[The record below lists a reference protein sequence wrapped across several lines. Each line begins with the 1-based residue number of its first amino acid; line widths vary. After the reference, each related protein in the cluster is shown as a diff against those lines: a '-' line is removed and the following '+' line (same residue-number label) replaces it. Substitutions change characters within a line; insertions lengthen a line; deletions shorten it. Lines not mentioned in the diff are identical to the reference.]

1 MKISPHKHQQI
12 RLKNW
17 AITLA
22 LLCLLGAL
30 AWLSTRYSTEADI
43 TKNSSNSLSQAS
55 QKLLQSLPDKIHLI
69 AYIKKDQGLRSQITQ
84 LVDRYKRHKA
94 ELTLTFIDPDSQPEK
109 TRELNI
115 PATGAVIVEY
125 QGRTEKLNF
134 IDESSLTNALLQ
146 LANADERWVTFLTG
160 HGERAPDGIANFD
173 LGQFGK
179 ELERRKISAQ
189 TINLATIPAIPDNSA
204 LLVLSAPAVPLLPGE
219 VDLIKRYI
227 QQGGNLLVL
236 SDPGNRHLDALFQR
250 LGLRQLPG
258 TLVDSSSKLYGIND
272 PSFVLASDYPPHP
285 ITQGFQTITLYPV
298 TAALEIGEET
308 DFKPVA
314 LLKSAT
320 QSWTET
326 GPIAG
331 KIAFDADGD
340 EKQGPL
346 AFAYTLTRNLDKNPS
361 TDSAQDS
368 SEPRGKPIEQR
379 IVVVG
384 DGDFLSNSYIGNVGN
399 LDIGLRMINWLI
411 HDDRFIDIPAKTAT
425 DKSLQ
430 LSQVSVAVI
439 GFGFLV
445 VIPLVLMGTGF
456 YIWRKRK
463 QR

>member
-12 RLKNW
+12 RLKNLG
-17 AITLA
+17 ITLA
-22 LLCLLGAL
+22 LLCLIGSL
-30 AWLSTRYSTEADI
+30 AWLSTRYSTETDI
-43 TKNSSNSLSQAS
+43 TRNSSNSLSQAS
-55 QKLLQSLPDKIHLI
+55 QKLLESLPGKIQLT
-69 AYIKKDQGLRSQITQ
+69 AYIKKDPALRSQIAQ

-94 ELTLTFIDPDSQPEK
+94 DLSLVFIDPDSQPEK
-109 TRELNI
+109 VRELNI
-115 PATGAVIVEY
+115 DATGAIIVEY

-179 ELERRKISAQ
+179 ELDRRKIKAQ
-189 TINLATIPAIPDNSA
+189 ALNLATMPDIPSNSA
-204 LLVLSAPAVPLLPGE
+204 LLVITAPAVPLLTAE
-219 VDLIKRYI
+219 IELIKRYI
-227 QQGGNLLVL
+227 RQGGNLLL
-236 SDPGNRHLDALFQR
+236 LTDPGNHHLDALLQA

-258 TLVDSSSKLYGIND
+258 TLVDGKSKLYGIND
-272 PSFVLASDYPPHP
+272 PSFVLASDYLPHP
-285 ITQGFQTITLYPV
+285 ITQGFQTISVYPV

-308 DFKPVA
+308 DFQPVE

-331 KIAFDADGD
+331 KILFDADGD

-346 AFAYTLTRNLDKNPS
+346 AFAYALTRPS
-361 TDSAQDS
+361 TSSGQAQ
-368 SEPRGKPIEQR
+368 EQR

-384 DGDFLSNSYIGNVGN
+384 DGDFLSNAYLGNVGN

-411 HDDRFIDIPAKTAT
+411 HDDRFIDIPAKIAT

-430 LSQVSVAVI
+430 LSQISVAVI

-445 VIPLVLMGTGF
+445 IIPLVLMGAGF

>member
-12 RLKNW
+12 RLKNGL
-17 AITLA
+17 ITLA

-30 AWLSTRYSTEADI
+30 AWLSTRYSTESDI
-43 TKNSSNSLSQAS
+43 TGNSSNSLSQAS
-55 QKLLQSLPDKIHLI
+55 QKLLGSLPDKIQLT
-69 AYIKKDQGLRSQITQ
+69 AYIKKDPSLRSQIAQ
-84 LVDRYKRHKA
+84 LVARYKRHKA
-94 ELTLTFIDPDSQPEK
+94 DLALTFIDPDSQPEK

-115 PATGAVIVEY
+115 DAAGVIIVEY
-125 QGRTEKLNF
+125 QGRSEKLNF

-179 ELERRKISAQ
+179 ELDRRKIKAQ
-189 TINLATIPAIPDNSA
+189 TINLATLPAIPDNSA
-204 LLVLSAPAVPLLPGE
+204 LLVITAPAVPLLAGE
-219 VDLIKRYI
+219 IELIKRYI
-227 QQGGNLLVL
+227 RQGGNLLL
-236 SDPGNRHLDALFQR
+236 LTDPGNRHLDALQQS
-250 LGLRQLPG
+250 LGLHQLPG
-258 TLVDSSSKLYGIND
+258 TIVDNSSKLYGIND

-285 ITQGFQTITLYPV
+285 ITQGFQTITVYPV
-298 TAALEIGEET
+298 TAALEISEET
-308 DFKPVA
+308 DFKTVA
-314 LLKSAT
+314 LLKSAM

-331 KIAFDADGD
+331 KIVFDADGD

-346 AFAYTLTRNLDKNPS
+346 TFAYALTRDLDKNPS
-361 TDSAQDS
+361 TGSGQAQ
-368 SEPRGKPIEQR
+368 GGTFEQR

-399 LDIGLRMINWLI
+399 LDMGLRMINWLI
-411 HDDRFIDIPAKTAT
+411 HDDRFIDIPAKIAT

-430 LSQVSVAVI
+430 LSQISVAVI

-445 VIPLVLMGTGF
+445 VIPLLLMGTGF

>member
-12 RLKNW
+12 RLKNGL
-17 AITLA
+17 ITLA
-22 LLCLLGAL
+22 LLCLIGAL
-30 AWLSTRYSTEADI
+30 AWLSTRYSAETDI
-43 TKNSSNSLSQAS
+43 TRNSSNSLSQAS
-55 QKLLQSLPDKIHLI
+55 QKLLESLPDKIQLT
-69 AYIKKDQGLRSQITQ
+69 AYIKKDPSLRSQIAQ
-84 LVDRYKRHKA
+84 LVARYKRHKTDLA
-94 ELTLTFIDPDSQPEK
+94 LTIIDPDSQPEK
-109 TRELNI
+109 IRELNI
-115 PATGAVIVEY
+115 DAAGAVIVDY

-179 ELERRKISAQ
+179 ELDRRKIKAQ
-189 TINLATIPAIPDNSA
+189 PLNLATMPDIPGNSA
-204 LLVLSAPAVPLLPGE
+204 LLVITAPAVPLLPAE
-219 VDLIKRYI
+219 LELIKRYI
-227 QQGGNLLVL
+227 RQGGNLLL
-236 SDPGNRHLDALFQR
+236 LTDPGNRYLDPLLQL

-258 TLVDSSSKLYGIND
+258 TLVDSKSKLYGIND
-272 PSFVLASDYPPHP
+272 PSFVLASDYPSHP
-285 ITQGFQTITLYPV
+285 ITQDFQTITVYPV
-298 TAALEIGEET
+298 SAALAISDET
-308 DFKPVA
+308 DFQPVE

-331 KIAFDADGD
+331 KILFDADGD

-346 AFAYTLTRNLDKNPS
+346 AFAYALTRPSPSAEKGQDKI
-361 TDSAQDS
+361 A
-368 SEPRGKPIEQR
+368 EQR

-384 DGDFLSNSYIGNVGN
+384 DGDFLSNAYIGNVGN
-399 LDIGLRMINWLI
+399 LDMGLRMINWLI
-411 HDDRFIDIPAKTAT
+411 HDDRFINIPAKIAT

-430 LSQVSVAVI
+430 LSQVGVGVI
-439 GFGFLV
+439 GFGFLL
-445 VIPLVLMGTGF
+445 VIPLLLMGMGF

>member
-12 RLKNW
+12 RLKNGL
-17 AITLA
+17 ITLV
-22 LLCLLGAL
+22 LLCLLGTL
-30 AWLSTRYSTEADI
+30 AWLSTRYSAETDI

-55 QKLLQSLPDKIHLI
+55 QKLLDSLPDKIQLT
-69 AYIKKDQGLRSQITQ
+69 AYIKKDPALRSQIAQ
-84 LVDRYKRHKA
+84 LINRYKRHKA
-94 ELTLTFIDPDSQPEK
+94 DLTLTFIDPDSQPEK
-109 TRELNI
+109 VRELNI
-115 PATGAVIVEY
+115 EATGAIIVEY

-179 ELERRKISAQ
+179 ELDRRKIKAQ
-189 TINLATIPAIPDNSA
+189 PINLTTMPVIPDNSA
-204 LLVLSAPAVPLLPGE
+204 LLVITAPSVPLLASE
-219 VDLIKRYI
+219 IEQIKRYI
-227 QQGGNLLVL
+227 RQGGNLLL
-236 SDPGNRHLDALFQR
+236 LTDPGNHYLDPFLQT

-272 PSFVLASDYPPHP
+272 PSFVLTSEYITHP
-285 ITQGFQTITLYPV
+285 VTQGFQTITLYPV
-298 TAALEIGEET
+298 TAALETSEET
-308 DFKPVA
+308 DFQPVA
-314 LLKSAT
+314 LFKSAIN
-320 QSWTET
+320 SWTET

-331 KIAFDADGD
+331 KILFDADGE

-346 AFAYTLTRNLDKNPS
+346 AFAYALTRDLDKNPS
-361 TDSAQDS
+361 TS
-368 SEPRGKPIEQR
+368 SGQVQGKPFEQR

-384 DGDFLSNSYIGNVGN
+384 DGDFLSNAYIGNVGN

-411 HDDRFIDIPAKTAT
+411 HDDRFIDIPAKIAT

-430 LSQVSVAVI
+430 LSQISVGVI

-445 VIPLVLMGTGF
+445 VIPLLLMGTGF